1 MLDRHQRGPQVGE
14 KATPEAGRE
23 RPGWGQAHGGRP
35 GLRPGSLT
43 SRLSPLSFW
52 RSPAGIGAAHDA
64 APCVGAQVARAVNDP
79 ATGSA
84 SWRQRIRIARGQRER
99 TTGERSSDEAFA
111 PPFVRVGALRGSH
124 QRREMLI
131 RMR

>member
-1 MLDRHQRGPQVGE
+1 
-14 KATPEAGRE
+14 
-23 RPGWGQAHGGRP
+23 
-35 GLRPGSLT
+35 
-43 SRLSPLSFW
+43 
-52 RSPAGIGAAHDA
+52 
-64 APCVGAQVARAVNDP
+64 VNDP

>member
-14 KATPEAGRE
+14 QTTPEAGRE

-52 RSPAGIGAAHDA
+52 RGPAGSGAAHDA
-64 APCVGAQVARAVNDP
+64 APIAVAQVTRAVRDRLS
-79 ATGSA
+79 GSP
-84 SWRQRIRIARGQRER
+84 IER
-99 TTGERSSDEAFA
+99 RVLPSALVDESRTDGERSSDEAFA
-111 PPFVRVGALRGSH
+111 PPFARIGALGGPH
-124 QRREMLI
+124 QRREVLI